1 MPFRPEMPGKRRR
14 PLEKRV
20 QNSKNRIRTILA
32 IVFLGLLAAWGHAQ
46 SAPDA
51 PGTPAS
57 SQDQGR
63 SIEDLNYVGGDTVMP
78 PFSESLIDMHSRY
91 RQALLSKGIALRVIS
106 NEVYNQN
113 VLERPV
119 PADDQAY
126 VGQRPYE
133 SAMLQPIL
141 TADLRQLHLQHA
153 QFYLAGVWNWSSW
166 NVANPKALQLWDLY
180 IYKEFGKDRVELKA
194 GYVSNNLDFI
204 GLFVGGSTATA
215 AQGVYAVL
223 PYELGMTYF
232 PLTSPSA
239 NINLRGP
246 QHTYL
251 KTGFQRSLDPNGGT
265 AEVARNHTG
274 FRFDPH
280 GDDLLLIEEAGFKRA
295 AAATAP
301 EMWLRGGYTYNNTAF
316 TSLVNGKQ
324 QIGNH
329 LAFALADLQIR
340 QPNPVKPAQGLYI
353 GASAM
358 TAAASLNA
366 YDRYYEARLYKKAP
380 FRSRP
385 ADMASIVSS
394 YTGHS
399 SFFTN
404 SLVAAKKTVWRN
416 SGSVTG
422 SYSLRV
428 RSGQYL
434 NAGLS
439 YIHGGAITPRVSDPL
454 IFAAT
459 YTVFF

>member
-1 MPFRPEMPGKRRR
+1 M
-14 PLEKRV
+14 
-20 QNSKNRIRTILA
+20 RT
-32 IVFLGLLAAWGHAQ
+32 HAQ
-46 SAPDA
+46 SKPEAQNPPDV
-51 PGTPAS
+51 PQPS
-57 SQDQGR
+57 GR

-78 PFSESLIDMHSRY
+78 PFSESLIDMRSRY

-106 NEVYNQN
+106 SEVYNQN
-113 VLERPV
+113 VLNRPV
-119 PADDQAY
+119 PADDQTY
-126 VGQRPYE
+126 VGQRPFE
-133 SAMLQPIL
+133 SAMVQPIL

-166 NVANPKALQLWDLY
+166 NPANPKALQLWDLY

-194 GYVSNNLDFI
+194 GYVSNNLDFV

-223 PYELGMTYF
+223 PYELGMSYF

-239 NINLRGP
+239 NIRMRGP

-251 KTGFQRSLDPNGGT
+251 KTGFQRSLDPSGGT

-280 GDDLLLIEEAGFKRA
+280 GDGLLLIEEAGFQRA
-295 AAATAP
+295 AAASAP
-301 EMWLRGGYTYNNTAF
+301 EVWIRGGYAYNSTAF
-316 TSLVNGKQ
+316 TSLVNDKQ
-324 QIGNH
+324 QTGNH
-329 LAFALADLQIR
+329 LAFALADLQIH
-340 QPNPVKPAQGLYI
+340 QPNPVQPAQGLYL
-353 GASAM
+353 GGTAM

-366 YDRYYEARLYKKAP
+366 YDRYYEARLYQKAP

-385 ADMASIVSS
+385 ADMASLVAS

-399 SFFTN
+399 RYFTE
-404 SLVAAKKTVWRN
+404 SLVAAGKTVWRN
-416 SGSVTG
+416 SASVTG

-428 RSGQYL
+428 HSGQYMSI
-434 NAGLS
+434 GLS
-439 YIHGGAITPRVSDPL
+439 YIHGPAITPRVDDAL
-454 IFAAT
+454 TFAAS

>member
-1 MPFRPEMPGKRRR
+1 MRTQAQSRPEA
-14 PLEKRV
+14 
-20 QNSKNRIRTILA
+20 QNP
-32 IVFLGLLAAWGHAQ
+32 
-46 SAPDA
+46 PDA
-51 PGTPAS
+51 PQPA
-57 SQDQGR
+57 GR

-78 PFSESLIDMHSRY
+78 PFSESPIDMHTRY
-91 RQALLSKGIALRVIS
+91 RQALLSEGIALRVIS
-106 NEVYNQN
+106 TEVYNQN
-113 VLERPV
+113 VLNRPV

-126 VGQRPYE
+126 VGQRPFE
-133 SAMLQPIL
+133 SAMVQPIL

-166 NVANPKALQLWDLY
+166 NPANPKALQLWDLY
-180 IYKEFGKDRVELKA
+180 IYKEFGKNRVEVKA
-194 GYVSNNLDFI
+194 GYVSNNLDFV

-223 PYELGMTYF
+223 PYELGMSYF

-239 NINLRGP
+239 NIRLRGP

-280 GDDLLLIEEAGFKRA
+280 GDGLLLIEEAGFQRA
-295 AAATAP
+295 AAASAP
-301 EMWLRGGYTYNNTAF
+301 EVWLRGGYAYNSTAF

-324 QIGNH
+324 QTGNH
-329 LAFALADLQIR
+329 LAFVLADLQIH
-340 QPNPVKPAQGLYI
+340 QPNPVQPAHGLYL
-353 GASAM
+353 GGTAM

-366 YDRYYEARLYKKAP
+366 YDRYYEARLYQKAP

-385 ADMASIVSS
+385 IDMASLVAS

-399 SFFTN
+399 RYFTD
-404 SLVAAKKTVWRN
+404 SLAAAGKTVWRN
-416 SGSVTG
+416 SASVTG

-428 RSGQYL
+428 HSGQYMSI
-434 NAGLS
+434 GLS
-439 YIHGGAITPRVSDPL
+439 YIHGPAITPRVDDAL
-454 IFAAT
+454 TFAAS
-459 YTVFF
+459 YTLFF

>member
-1 MPFRPEMPGKRRR
+1 VSDRHRKAR
-14 PLEKRV
+14 
-20 QNSKNRIRTILA
+20 RTILA
-32 IVFLGLLAAWGHAQ
+32 TTILLLAAMRTQAQ
-46 SAPDA
+46 SRPEAQNPPDA
-51 PGTPAS
+51 PQPA
-57 SQDQGR
+57 GR

-78 PFSESLIDMHSRY
+78 PFSESPIDMHTRY
-91 RQALLSKGIALRVIS
+91 RQALLSEGIALRVIS
-106 NEVYNQN
+106 TEVYNQN
-113 VLERPV
+113 VLNRPV

-126 VGQRPYE
+126 VGQRPFE
-133 SAMLQPIL
+133 SAMVQPIL

-166 NVANPKALQLWDLY
+166 NPANPKALQLWDLY
-180 IYKEFGKDRVELKA
+180 IYKEFGKNRVEVKA
-194 GYVSNNLDFI
+194 GYVSNNLDFV

-223 PYELGMTYF
+223 PYELGMSYF

-239 NINLRGP
+239 NIRLRGP

-280 GDDLLLIEEAGFKRA
+280 GDGLLLIEEAGFQRA
-295 AAATAP
+295 AAASAP
-301 EMWLRGGYTYNNTAF
+301 EVWLRGGYAYNSTAF

-324 QIGNH
+324 QTGNH
-329 LAFALADLQIR
+329 LAFVLADLQIH
-340 QPNPVKPAQGLYI
+340 QPNPVQPAHGLYL
-353 GASAM
+353 GGTAM

-366 YDRYYEARLYKKAP
+366 YDRYYEARLYQKAP

-385 ADMASIVSS
+385 IDMASLVAS

-399 SFFTN
+399 RYFTD
-404 SLVAAKKTVWRN
+404 SLAAAGKTVWRN
-416 SGSVTG
+416 SASVTG

-428 RSGQYL
+428 HSGQYMSI
-434 NAGLS
+434 GLS
-439 YIHGGAITPRVSDPL
+439 YIHGPAITPRVDDAL
-454 IFAAT
+454 TFAAS
-459 YTVFF
+459 YTLFF